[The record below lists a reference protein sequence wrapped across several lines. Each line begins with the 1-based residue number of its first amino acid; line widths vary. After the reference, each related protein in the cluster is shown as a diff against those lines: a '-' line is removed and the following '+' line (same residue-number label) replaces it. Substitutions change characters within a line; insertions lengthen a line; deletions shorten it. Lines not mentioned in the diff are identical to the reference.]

1 MARRDLYDVLG
12 VPRDA
17 DAPRIKR
24 AYRELAMK
32 FHPDQNPGDAAAEAS
47 FKEVSAAYTVLSD
60 VDLRDKYDRR
70 GFAGVDGQGPDL
82 GSFTELFE
90 GVFGDLFGRKK
101 ERERGRDLRYTVE
114 LTFEEAALGVARDIN
129 FPSRGSC
136 SECSGTGARGGEA
149 GRHLCSTCKG
159 KGEIKV
165 QQGFFGVSKRCATCG
180 GGGHVIVERC
190 VTCDGDGTI
199 TVERVFTVT
208 IPAGAIDGS
217 TRRLSGEGEP
227 GKNGAPAGDLN
238 VVVKLRPHLLF
249 KREGEVITCD
259 VAVSLST
266 AIVGGSVAIPTL
278 EGQGEMKV
286 PAGTQPGSV
295 FRLRGKGAKTQS
307 GARGDLHVRVQVE
320 VPRQLDDAQ
329 RQLVR
334 ELERSLRAAQTPE
347 TARYGERLEEVRIR
361 RAEKK

>member
-17 DAPRIKR
+17 DAARIKR

-101 ERERGRDLRYTVE
+101 ERERGRDLRYTIE
-114 LTFEEAALGVARDIN
+114 LGFEEAALGVTRDIT
-129 FPSRGSC
+129 FASRGSC
-136 SECSGTGARGGEA
+136 PDCTGTGARGGEA
-149 GRHLCSTCKG
+149 GRHLCTACKG

-165 QQGFFGVSKRCATCG
+165 QQGFFGVSKRCPTCG

-190 VTCDGDGTI
+190 PRCDGDGTVTI
-199 TVERVFTVT
+199 ERVFTVG
-208 IPAGAIDGS
+208 IPAGAVDGS
-217 TRRLSGEGEP
+217 TRRVPGEGEP
-227 GKNGAPAGDLN
+227 GKNGALAGDLN
-238 VVVKLRPHLLF
+238 VVVKVRPHPLF
-249 KREGEVITCD
+249 RREGDIVTCD
-259 VAVSLST
+259 VSVALTT
-266 AIVGGSVAIPTL
+266 AMVGGSVDIPTL
-278 EGQGEMKV
+278 EGQGEMKI
-286 PAGTQPGSV
+286 PAGTQAGSV
-295 FRLRGKGAKTQS
+295 FRLRGKGAKSQS

-320 VPRQLDDAQ
+320 IPQRLDESQ
-329 RQLVR
+329 QTLVR
-334 ELERSLRAAQTPE
+334 KLEASLRAEQKPE
-347 TARYGERLEEVRIR
+347 TVRYVERLEEVRLR
-361 RAEKK
+361 RSDKK